1 MSNLLLLIK
10 TNLRETLDK
19 RKFKEN
25 KKQQAFFVYI
35 ILMGVLFVVLST
47 FYSVVYAMQ
56 YVAIERTNDIFNLSV
71 VFFALSTF
79 MVFTSTISKMQS
91 IFLGNDYEILS
102 SLPIKKRDIVLSKIF
117 NLYIIELTI
126 CLILIVPNSIVNTII
141 TGNLFYLILLPLAFV
156 APAFAMLV
164 ALLITALMELL
175 IKNQKAKTIISTA
188 FTLILLVAIF
198 GYAFYS
204 SFSMSSGDASS
215 GQTQMFDGISK
226 AAGFINPSIFFLKWA
241 FANNNFLWILA
252 YVGSNLLLLVLVL
265 SIVTLSYTKIH
276 SNMTIVK
283 TNKKKYDTSS
293 LKLVK
298 RTQRQ
303 QIQYLT
309 RKQFFKSKNA
319 IIQCGMGL
327 VMGVIMAI
335 FIAIFLNSTTLGDID
350 LGEGMKLDL
359 KEFINW
365 GGFALALGLIF
376 FIGILPPASTAVS
389 AEGKK
394 FFILKTMPID
404 FKIYL
409 QEKLKFSFIVMGVPT
424 LLSCIILAIFVRQ
437 SPFSIIITLVFPLL
451 YCFALS
457 AFTLVINASFP
468 YLNWKEDIEVY
479 KYHKSTV
486 ITVFGDMGISF
497 VTIMISIILLL
508 PLSIIVNPM
517 VAGII
522 TGCVLIVLFGI
533 MSLIFYLVLMK
544 KTSKKILKIEQE
556 E

>member
-1 MSNLLLLIK
+1 MSNLFLLIK

-35 ILMGVLFVVLST
+35 LIMGILFVVLST
-47 FYSVVYAMQ
+47 FYSFIYAMQ
-56 YVAIERTNDIFNLSV
+56 YVAIDRTNDIFNLSV
-71 VFFALSTF
+71 TFFALSTF

-117 NLYIIELTI
+117 NLYIIELLI
-126 CLILIVPNSIVNTII
+126 CLILIIPNSIVNTII
-141 TGNLFYLILLPLAFV
+141 THNLFYLILLPLAFV

-188 FTLILLVAIF
+188 FTLILLIAIF

-204 SFSMSSGDASS
+204 SFTMTSG
-215 GQTQMFDGISK
+215 GENTGTTNMFDGISN

-241 FANNNFLWILA
+241 FQNNNLLWILA
-252 YVGSNLLLLVLVL
+252 YVGANLLLLILVL
-265 SIVTLSYTKIH
+265 SIVTLTYTKIH
-276 SNMTIVK
+276 NNMTVVK
-283 TNKKKYDTSS
+283 TNKKHGNET

-298 RTQRQ
+298 RNQRQ
-303 QIQYLT
+303 EIQYLT

-327 VMGVIMAI
+327 VMGLIMAI
-335 FIAIFLNSTTLGDID
+335 FMAIFLNSTTLGDID
-350 LGEGMKLDL
+350 LGEGLKIDM
-359 KEFINW
+359 KEFIGW
-365 GGFALALGLIF
+365 GGFILALGLIF
-376 FIGILPPASTAVS
+376 FVGILPPASTAVS

-394 FFILKTMPID
+394 FYILKTMPLD

-409 QEKLKFSFIVMGVPT
+409 QEKLKFSFVVMGIPT
-424 LLSCIILAIFVRQ
+424 LIACTILAIFVRQ
-437 SPFSIIITLVFPLL
+437 TPFSIIITIIFPLL

-457 AFTLVINASFP
+457 AFTLVVNASFP

-497 VTIMISIILLL
+497 VTIMISLGLLFS
-508 PLSIIVNPM
+508 LSAFVNPA
-517 VAGII
+517 VGGII
-522 TGCVLIVLFGI
+522 TGIVLILMFGI

-544 KTSKKILKIEQE
+544 KTSKRILKIEQE